1 MTRYI
6 LQRAIAMILTLFAIS
21 TITFFLMHAIPGG
34 PFTREKPLEPAI
46 IAALNEKYH
55 LDDPLFKQYTDYMGD
70 LMRGDFGPSFKFR
83 GRTVNELI
91 GAGFPITA
99 KIGILAV
106 LITVVLSV
114 PMGIISALKQTKWQD
129 YSFMFLATLGV
140 TVPGFV
146 LASVLIYV
154 FCVRLGWF
162 PVIWSTTATGW
173 LSISQY
179 ILPMIALSGYSMSF
193 ITRLMRSS
201 MLDVIGQDYIRTAR
215 AKGLSEMR
223 VIMEHALKNAILP
236 VVTYLGPTIAALV
249 TGSFVIEKMFTIP
262 GIGYQ
267 YVDSIGNRDYTM
279 IMGSTIFYAAILI
292 ILNFLVDIIY
302 GFIDP
307 RIKIGNI
314 KEA

>member
-34 PFTREKPLEPAI
+34 PFTREKPLEAAI

-70 LMRGDFGPSFKFR
+70 LLRGDFGPSFKFR

-106 LITVVLSV
+106 LVTVILSV
-114 PMGIISALKQTKWQD
+114 PMGIISALKQNKWQD

-146 LASVLIYV
+146 LASVLIYF

-162 PVIWSTTATGW
+162 PVIWTTDASGW
-173 LSISQY
+173 LAISQY

-307 RIKIGNI
+307 RIKMGNI